1 VAALAV
7 TVLGRLIKPAC
18 LCPLEFGQF
27 SDLRVREVMC
37 SAHLKPTLRSQN
49 YASNSDP
56 AASATILS
64 NSDPASAAMR
74 LWPRYEAFSL
84 RQGPQVTRA
93 PSEQNSIQSAQYLGR
108 RLFEALFGG
117 KLGTMY
123 ELSRLESQGLR
134 VRIVLPH
141 HDRAARLPWE
151 LLYEGPSDCRQGD
164 FVALV

>member
-1 VAALAV
+1 VQRSPETDVEVA
-7 TVLGRLIKPAC
+7 
-18 LCPLEFGQF
+18 E
-27 SDLRVREVMC
+27 LRVELRPSSLGYDSLEQRPSVRGYE
-37 SAHLKPTLRSQN
+37 AVATL
-49 YASNSDP
+49 
-56 AASATILS
+56 AAANAKVTEGVEFDFDL
-64 NSDPASAAMR
+64 
-74 LWPRYEAFSL
+74 YEAFSL

>member
-1 VAALAV
+1 VQRSPETDVEVA
-7 TVLGRLIKPAC
+7 
-18 LCPLEFGQF
+18 E
-27 SDLRVREVMC
+27 LRVE
-37 SAHLKPTLRSQN
+37 LRPSSLGYDSLEQRPSVRG
-49 YASNSDP
+49 YEAEGVEFDFD
-56 AASATILS
+56 L
-64 NSDPASAAMR
+64 
-74 LWPRYEAFSL
+74 YEAFSL